1 MRTWLRMNGRNAPH
15 GPSAPCIHGLQN
27 EQEQP
32 APLPPTRHAS
42 LPCCGSRAPPPLPPT
57 IQDLDLLQCPPPS
70 SPHALTLYSWLRIWI
85 CCTLEGC
92 SSLMRISWGEVG
104 HLEGGEGGKA

>member
-1 MRTWLRMNGRNAPH
+1 MDPPPLVFMACRMNRSSPP
-15 GPSAPCIHGLQN
+15 PSPPQYRHPCL
-27 EQEQP
+27 
-32 APLPPTRHAS
+32 AAALVPLPPS
-42 LPCCGSRAPPPLPPT
+42 PPLYR
-57 IQDLDLLQCPPPS
+57 IWIYCSAPPPS